1 MPDISLRRVLAAL
14 LALSGAG
21 ASLRVRDDVVQY
33 DLFSNSWLLR
43 LQLDATS
50 HRWDVVVPFAC
61 AHANCSAVPFF
72 EGVNPYMQ
80 CDTIGGS
87 VFGARTSWHHARPEA
102 GVCQHDLAACTS
114 APGDWVYMQPPL
126 SLRVRADVELLRQYS
141 QLGVTTV
148 RVLFVRHLDESNST
162 CLAETA
168 DVSFELPQHMTPLAS
183 LVARNPCTAAG
194 MLGPEHSLL
203 VRVEVPGELV
213 CVWKCHSMY
222 MRRPWNAAPVN
233 VSLSC
238 DAFPHEFT
246 AVFVSVQLEVPR
258 WWRVSELGQ
267 DFFDAIDE
275 TALLLEENLA
285 AAFAGA
291 TVACVVQG
299 SIYDFMSLA
308 ENVQQ
313 YVAYEQRAG
322 FSYETIENQESMLR
336 SLRSETADGSLRLN
350 CRMLTSEVLLQPENI
365 KQSISVVF
373 GAVLQREAVVHR
385 LQVTAVVM
393 HDIEQIVWYCQT
405 RITSHSAVHVRVYQ
419 SSMVLVEG
427 LCLFAM
433 LFIVGSRAI
442 PDLWSDANSLPRVL
456 GAPRRN

>member
-1 MPDISLRRVLAAL
+1 M
-14 LALSGAG
+14 
-21 ASLRVRDDVVQY
+21 
-33 DLFSNSWLLR
+33 
-43 LQLDATS
+43 
-50 HRWDVVVPFAC
+50 
-61 AHANCSAVPFF
+61 
-72 EGVNPYMQ
+72 
-80 CDTIGGS
+80 
-87 VFGARTSWHHARPEA
+87 
-102 GVCQHDLAACTS
+102 
-114 APGDWVYMQPPL
+114 
-126 SLRVRADVELLRQYS
+126 
-141 QLGVTTV
+141 
-148 RVLFVRHLDESNST
+148 
-162 CLAETA
+162 
-168 DVSFELPQHMTPLAS
+168 
-183 LVARNPCTAAG
+183 
-194 MLGPEHSLL
+194 
-203 VRVEVPGELV
+203 
-213 CVWKCHSMY
+213 
-222 MRRPWNAAPVN
+222 N

-258 WWRVSELGQ
+258 WWRVSKLGQ

-285 AAFAGA
+285 AAFASA